1 MAWTAWAD
9 PVDTPTGSA
18 SRAGEGGVP
27 ARMGVGC
34 RSDNVSVAPS
44 DNVVYWSKPHSTAP
58 TDSEVK
64 RVGLTRPS
72 GFPAW
77 PNTDPR
83 PALVRL
89 AHVMSLILAA
99 ALTLAGVTP
108 TAPAAP
114 PELVDDPT
122 PYVNP
127 LIGTSDGG
135 NVFPGA
141 VTLFGMLSFSPE
153 NTWGDATR
161 TAAPGGY
168 HHDATRIRGFS
179 LTHMSGT
186 GCAGGSGDI
195 PFFPYAGEVT
205 SSPASD
211 TKDAVYAADFRHAD
225 ERAEPGHYKV
235 ALASGVTADL
245 TATARTGSARFGY
258 PDGKPASL
266 LIRTANSEVG
276 STGSRIDI
284 DPATRTVSG
293 SVTSGNFCGHLDP
306 EGQRA
311 YYTLHFTARFDRA
324 FKATGTWEDDRLTPG
339 SRQASGGTGGF
350 TNAGRPVAG
359 KGAGGYVEFE
369 PGAGPVNVKV
379 GISYVS
385 RAGAEAN
392 LAAENP
398 PDRTFD
404 EVREAARR
412 AWRDRLD
419 AIRVGGGTDAERTT
433 FYTAL
438 YHSLLHPN
446 VISDVDGRYRGA
458 DGKPHRTSRR
468 AQYGTFSGWDVYR
481 DQVQLLTLL
490 EPDTGSDIAQ
500 SLYEL
505 ARQNGGIWDR
515 WLHGA
520 SGTHVM
526 NGDPSPIALAGI
538 HAFGGTDFDL
548 RGALDSLV
556 RAATVPTQQD
566 LSSAGRPVL
575 SVGQRPSLDQYLKH
589 HYMPSVS
596 NAWGGA
602 AETLEVSGADFA
614 LSQLAAA
621 AGEKG
626 TAADFAGRSQ
636 WWQNN
641 FNLAADPGG
650 GYIADRTADGSWVTG
665 FTPATY
671 NGFVEGT
678 AAQYTWMVPHNP
690 AGLFAAMG
698 GREQALARLDA
709 FFRNEDGSWALTRSG
724 GGKSEL
730 DNEPSINVP
739 YLYAYAGAPYKTQ
752 ETVRAAMRQL
762 WSTRPGGI
770 PGNDDLGAMSA
781 WYVFAALGM
790 YPQVPSRAELV
801 LAAPLFPRIE
811 IDRPDGNDITI
822 SAEGAAADSPY
833 VHSLKVNGLT
843 SDRPWLPA
851 ALVRD
856 GGRLD
861 YTLSGTPDRTWG
873 AAAEDAPPS
882 FREGEQPYQIGV
894 GPTTATV
901 APGGSAKV
909 GIKALPMSG
918 GEARFRVETPEGIT
932 ATPAEGRVVEG
943 TQEIVLKAA
952 DDLAQGFYDVKVA
965 VTSYTQPVSLTVAAP
980 GSLLAAYNGT
990 GVSDDSGDHTEAD
1003 FDGGGWSYSR
1013 QALAAAGLAGGG
1025 RGTVG
1030 GLGFSWPGSPSGR
1043 PDNAVA
1049 AGQTLQLDEPVGQL
1063 AFVGSAVFGNQ
1074 QSKATVTYTDGTTDT
1089 IALSF
1094 TDWTLGGGN
1103 GSVQYGNTVVART
1116 AYRNIAGAGRDQVA
1130 TYVFATKPFTAPG
1143 GKEIASVRLPDHPQ
1157 LHLFTLATG

>member
-1 MAWTAWAD
+1 
-9 PVDTPTGSA
+9 
-18 SRAGEGGVP
+18 
-27 ARMGVGC
+27 
-34 RSDNVSVAPS
+34 
-44 DNVVYWSKPHSTAP
+44 
-58 TDSEVK
+58 
-64 RVGLTRPS
+64 
-72 GFPAW
+72 
-77 PNTDPR
+77 
-83 PALVRL
+83 
-89 AHVMSLILAA
+89 MSLILAV

-108 TAPAAP
+108 AAPAAP

-122 PYVNP
+122 PYVDP
-127 LIGTSDGG
+127 LIGTRNGG

-141 VTLFGMLSFSPE
+141 VTPFGMLSWSPE

-205 SSPASD
+205 TSPASD
-211 TKDAVYAADFRHAD
+211 TGNAVYAADFRHAD
-225 ERAEPGHYKV
+225 ETAEPGHYEV

-245 TATARTGSARFGY
+245 TATTRTGSARFTY
-258 PDGKPASL
+258 PDDKPASL
-266 LIRTANSEVG
+266 LIRTADSEVG
-276 STGSRIDI
+276 STGSRIEI
-284 DPATRTVSG
+284 DPAGRTVSG

-306 EGQRA
+306 EGRRA
-311 YYTLHFTARFDRA
+311 YYTLHFTAHFDRA
-324 FKATGTWEDDRLTPG
+324 FKATGTWEDDRLVPG
-339 SRQASGGTGGF
+339 SRKASGGTGGF
-350 TNAGRPVAG
+350 ANGGRPVAG
-359 KGAGGYVEFE
+359 KGAGGYVEFA

-385 RAGAEAN
+385 REGAEAN

-398 PDRTFD
+398 SYRTFD
-404 EVREAARR
+404 DVRKAARD

-446 VISDVDGRYRGA
+446 VISDVDGRYRGP
-458 DGKPHRTSRR
+458 DGDAHTTARR

-490 EPDTGSDIAQ
+490 EPDTGSDIAR

-505 ARQNGGIWDR
+505 AGQNGGIWDR

-538 HAFGGTDFDL
+538 HAFGGTDFDV
-548 RGALDSLV
+548 RGALASLV
-556 RAATVPTQQD
+556 KAATVPTRQD

-575 SVGQRPSLDQYLKH
+575 SVGQRPSLDKYMEH

-596 NAWGGA
+596 HAWGGA
-602 AETLEVSGADFA
+602 AETLEMSGADFA

-626 TAADFAGRSQ
+626 IAADFAGRSQ

-650 GYIADRTADGSWVTG
+650 GYIADRDADGSWVTG
-665 FTPATY
+665 FTPGTGK
-671 NGFVEGT
+671 GFT
-678 AAQYTWMVPHNP
+678 AAQYTWMVQHNP

-698 GREQALARLDA
+698 GRGEAVARLDG
-709 FFRNEDGSWALTRSG
+709 FFRDKDGGWALTGSG
-724 GGKSEL
+724 GEKAEL

-781 WYVFAALGM
+781 WYVFSALGM

-801 LAAPLFPRIE
+801 LASPLFPRIE
-811 IDRPDGNDITI
+811 IDRPGAGDITV
-822 SAEGAAADSPY
+822 SAEGAAADVPY
-833 VHSLKVNGLT
+833 IHSLKVNGRA

-851 ALVRD
+851 AFVRD

-861 YTLSGTPDRTWG
+861 YTLSGTPDRSWG
-873 AAAEDAPPS
+873 TASEDAPPS

-894 GPTTATV
+894 GPTTATL
-901 APGGSAKV
+901 APGGSTKV
-909 GIKALPMSG
+909 GVTALPVGG
-918 GEARFRVETPEGIT
+918 GEVRFRVETPGGIT

-943 TQEIVLKAA
+943 TREVVLTA
-952 DDLAQGFYDVKVA
+952 DKDIEQGFYDVKVA
-965 VTSYTQPVSLTVAAP
+965 VTSYVQPVALTVAAP
-980 GSLLAAYNGT
+980 GTLLAAYNGT

-1013 QALAAAGLAGGG
+1013 QALAAAGLTPGA

-1030 GLGFSWPGSPSGR
+1030 ALAFTWPDSPSGR
-1043 PDNAVA
+1043 PDHASA
-1049 AGQTLQLDEPVGQL
+1049 AGQTLRLDEPMSQL
-1063 AFVGSAVFGNQ
+1063 SLIGSAVLGDR
-1074 QSKATVTYTDGTTDT
+1074 QSEATVIYTDGTTDT
-1089 IALSF
+1089 TDLSF
-1094 TDWTLGGGN
+1094 TDWTRGGGG
-1103 GSVQYGNTVVART
+1103 GSVRYGNEVVAEA
-1116 AYRNIAGAGRDQVA
+1116 AYRNIAGGGRDPVA
-1130 TYVFATKPFTAPG
+1130 TYVFATEPFTAPA
-1143 GKEIASVRLPDHPQ
+1143 GKRIASVRLPDDPR
-1157 LHLFTLATG
+1157 LRVFTLAVG

>member
-1 MAWTAWAD
+1 MAE
-9 PVDTPTGSA
+9 PSPTG
-18 SRAGEGGVP
+18 P
-27 ARMGVGC
+27 
-34 RSDNVSVAPS
+34 
-44 DNVVYWSKPHSTAP
+44 VVW
-58 TDSEVK
+58 
-64 RVGLTRPS
+64 
-72 GFPAW
+72 
-77 PNTDPR
+77 
-83 PALVRL
+83 L

-99 ALTLAGVTP
+99 ALTLVGVTP
-108 TAPAAP
+108 TAPAAA

-122 PYVNP
+122 PYVDP
-127 LIGTSDGG
+127 FIGTSNGG

-141 VTLFGMLSFSPE
+141 VTPFGMLSWSPE
-153 NTWGDATR
+153 NTRGDATR

-195 PFFPYAGEVT
+195 PFFPYAGEVAT
-205 SSPASD
+205 SPASD
-211 TKDAVYAADFRHAD
+211 TKDAVYAADFGHAD
-225 ERAEPGHYKV
+225 ERAEPGHYEV

-245 TATARTGSARFGY
+245 TATTRTGSARFTY
-258 PDGKPASL
+258 PDDKPASL

-276 STGSRIDI
+276 STDSRIEI
-284 DPATRTVSG
+284 DPAGRTVSG

-306 EGQRA
+306 EGRRA
-311 YYTLHFTARFDRA
+311 YYTLHFTAHFDRA
-324 FKATGTWEDDRLTPG
+324 FKATGTWQDDRLAPG
-339 SRQASGGTGGF
+339 SRKASGGTGGF
-350 TNAGRPVAG
+350 ANAGRPVAG
-359 KGAGGYVEFE
+359 KGVGGYVEFE

-385 RAGAEAN
+385 REGAEAN

-398 PDRTFD
+398 SYRTFD
-404 EVREAARR
+404 DVRKAARG

-458 DGKPHRTSRR
+458 DGEVRTTARS

-505 ARQNGGIWDR
+505 AEQNGGIWDR

-526 NGDPSPIALAGI
+526 NGDPSAVALAGI
-538 HAFGGTDFDL
+538 HAFGGTDFDV
-548 RGALDSLV
+548 RGALASLV
-556 RAATVPTQQD
+556 KAATVPTEQD

-575 SVGQRPSLDQYLKH
+575 SVGQRPSLDRYLTH

-602 AETLEVSGADFA
+602 AETLEMSGADFA
-614 LSQLAAA
+614 LSQLAAV
-621 AGEKG
+621 AGQKG
-626 TAADFAGRSQ
+626 TAADFARRSQ

-650 GYIADRTADGSWVTG
+650 GYIADRNADGSWVTG
-665 FTPATY
+665 FTPATGK
-671 NGFVEGT
+671 GFVEGT
-678 AAQYTWMVPHNP
+678 AAQYTWMVQHNP
-690 AGLFAAMG
+690 GGLFAAMG
-698 GREQALARLDA
+698 GRSEAVKRLDG
-709 FFRNEDGSWALTRSG
+709 FFRNKDGSWALTGSG
-724 GGKSEL
+724 GEKSEL

-752 ETVRAAMRQL
+752 ETVRAAMRRL
-762 WSTRPGGI
+762 WSTEPGGI

-781 WYVFAALGM
+781 WYVFSALGM

-801 LAAPLFPRIE
+801 LASPLFPRIE
-811 IDRPDGNDITI
+811 IDRPDGNDITVT
-822 SAEGAAADSPY
+822 AEGAAADSPY
-833 VHSLKVNGLT
+833 IHSLKVNNRT
-843 SDRPWLPA
+843 SNAPWLPA
-851 ALVRD
+851 AFVRD

-861 YTLSGTPDRTWG
+861 YSLSGTPDPAWG
-873 AAAEDAPPS
+873 AASEDAPPS

-894 GPTTATV
+894 GPTTATL
-901 APGGSAKV
+901 APGGSTKV

-918 GEARFRVETPEGIT
+918 GEMRFRVETPEGIT
-932 ATPAEGRVVEG
+932 ATPAEGKVVEG
-943 TQEIVLKAA
+943 TREIVLTA
-952 DDLAQGFYDVKVA
+952 DKDIAQGFYDVKVA
-965 VTSYTQPVSLTVAAP
+965 VPSYAQPVALTVAAP
-980 GSLLAAYNGT
+980 GTLLAAYNGT
-990 GVSDDSGDHTEAD
+990 GISDDSGDHTEAD

-1013 QALAAAGLAGGG
+1013 QALAAAGLTPGA

-1030 GLGFSWPGSPSGR
+1030 ALAFTWPDSPSGR
-1043 PDNAVA
+1043 PDNASA
-1049 AGQTLQLDEPVGQL
+1049 AGQTLRLDEPMSQL
-1063 AFVGSAVFGNQ
+1063 AFIGSAVFGDR
-1074 QSKATVTYTDGTTDT
+1074 QSKATVTYTDGTTDP
-1089 IALSF
+1089 IDLSF
-1094 TDWTLGGGN
+1094 TDWTRGGGG
-1103 GSVQYGNTVVART
+1103 GSVQYGNEVVAEA
-1116 AYRNIAGAGRDQVA
+1116 AYRNIAGAGRDPVA
-1130 TYVFATKPFTAPG
+1130 TYVFATEPFTAPE
-1143 GKEIASVRLPDHPQ
+1143 GKRVASVRLPEDAR
-1157 LHLFTLATG
+1157 LHVFALAVG